1 MYANKKT
8 IIMSK
13 MGLIIMGY
21 KIRTMTRGEL
31 DLAVDWAAAE
41 GWNPGL
47 DDAECFFRTDPGGF
61 LVGLLDD
68 EPIASISVVK
78 YEKHFGFLG
87 FYIVKPEYRGQGYG
101 YKLWQAGMAALKGRN
116 VGLDGVVAQQNNY
129 RKSGFKL
136 AWRNIRYAGGGGGT
150 APESGEIADISS
162 LPLEIIADYDRR
174 FFPAQRLNF
183 LNLWTRSAHGRALG
197 VMSGKCLTAYGVI
210 RQCRNGYKVG
220 PLFVDS
226 AETAEKLF
234 LALKAPLPSTIPVY
248 LDVPENNPEA
258 MKLAEKYRM
267 EKVFET
273 ARMYTGAVPDME
285 LDGIFGVS
293 SFELG

>member
-1 MYANKKT
+1 MEYQ
-8 IIMSK
+8 
-13 MGLIIMGY
+13 
-21 KIRTMTRGEL
+21 IRTMTRREL

-47 DDAECFFRTDPGGF
+47 DDAECFFRTDPTGF

-78 YEKHFGFLG
+78 YEKKFGFLG
-87 FYIVKPEYRGQGYG
+87 FYIVKPEHRGQGYG

-150 APESGEIADISS
+150 APECDDIVDISS

-174 FFPAQRLNF
+174 FFPAQRLDF
-183 LNLWTRSAHGRALG
+183 LNLWTRPKHGRALG
-197 VMSGKCLTAYGVI
+197 AMSGKCLTTYGVI

-220 PLFVDS
+220 PLFADS

-234 LALKAPLPSTIPVY
+234 LALKAPLPSTTPVY